1 MRELVGAF
9 TPTCDEIAW
18 ARAQTRSD
26 QHLMTL
32 LVLLKC
38 HQRLGYFPR
47 LAAVPAAVVERV
59 REVTGLS
66 QSVVAEHRAARTGKR
81 LRAKVRAR
89 LGVTW
94 QSAEVRA
101 VAEAAMREASLSK
114 DNPADVINMA
124 LEALTSTR
132 CELPG
137 YSTLDEM
144 AAAVRT
150 EVNGGLHRLVAGR
163 LDAADR
169 ARLLELLVVDPVTRR
184 SMLPRLTEPAPRATV
199 TRLKQHLGLLCW
211 MDSLGTTE
219 VWLAGVPPAEV
230 THFAGE
236 AAVID
241 AAELGDVGVEKRLTL
256 LVCLVHTARTRARDE
271 VVTMFCK
278 RMAAITKKARDHLQE
293 LREAH
298 REQSERLLSVFGEVL
313 SGVREALAPSA
324 AENAEGV
331 DDIAA
336 VADPIGVV
344 CERAGRVVLQTLAQ
358 AGGVAALSS
367 THEAVSAHHGNNWA
381 PLMERYYRSHRSV
394 LFELLD
400 TLDLEATSTDR
411 TVLDAVEFL
420 KANRHRVGEYIPDHF
435 DGAPVDLSFAAR
447 MWEPVLRD
455 RRRRN
460 RLRRRHFEVCVFA
473 HLARELRSGDIAV
486 RGSDSYANLYTQLM
500 SWPECEPLVGDYCT
514 QAGLAPTAGECVTAW
529 RDELTRVAATVDAG
543 YPANTDLILD
553 GGRPI
558 LKRRAGKDRRASAL
572 ALESAILDRM
582 PERGLLEILTRTAY
596 RIGWTRHFGPA
607 SGSDPKLRDALGRY
621 VLTAFCYGTLLG
633 PAQVARHM
641 REQVSAH
648 ELARAF
654 HQHCGP
660 ALVQAADTDVINA
673 FARLDVAGLWGDGK
687 VVAADGSQ
695 VDSWE
700 NSLLAE
706 TSIRYGGV
714 GLLAYRHVSD
724 TYIALFSR
732 FIPCGVWEAVYILD
746 GLLANTSEVQPDAIH
761 ADTQGPVA
769 AGARV
774 SNAARVRAAAPDPQL
789 ARPELLPSR
798 PDHPL
803 PAHRRLVRREQRRL
817 GADRGALARSDPHR
831 DQYPGRL
838 PVLGDPA
845 APARQRLP
853 QEPAL
858 PRVPRARAGHAHH
871 RVAAVPV
878 RTRLAGVDHR
888 DHQPG
893 RSVPRIRRLARLWRR
908 RRRHRPQRPRLPG
921 ETHQVQSTPR
931 QLRHLPDRVRHHR
944 HRQHARRRRPSGRPR
959 RPGNDQPL
967 HHSHRPPLR

>member
-1 MRELVGAF
+1 MTWIERTAYPRLSQQVSMRELVGAF

-38 HQRLGYFPR
+38 HQRLGYFPQ

-59 REVTGLS
+59 REVSGLS

-124 LEALTSTR
+124 LEALTSAR

-219 VWLAGVPPAEV
+219 VWLAGVPPAKV

-256 LVCLVHTARTRARDE
+256 LVCLVHTARTRARDG

-278 RMAAITKKARDHLQE
+278 RMAAITKKARDHLRE

-336 VADPIGVV
+336 VADPIGAV

-381 PLMERYYRSHRSV
+381 PLMERYCRSHRSV

-420 KANRHRVGEYIPDHF
+420 KANRHRVGEYIPDHL

-455 RRRRN
+455 RRRPN

-473 HLARELRSGDIAV
+473 HLAGELRSGDIAV

-500 SWPECEPLVGDYCT
+500 SWPECEPLIGDYCT

-621 VLTAFCYGTLLG
+621 VLPPSATARCSVPLRSPGTC
-633 PAQVARHM
+633 A
-641 REQVSAH
+641 
-648 ELARAF
+648 
-654 HQHCGP
+654 
-660 ALVQAADTDVINA
+660 
-673 FARLDVAGLWGDGK
+673 
-687 VVAADGSQ
+687 
-695 VDSWE
+695 
-700 NSLLAE
+700 
-706 TSIRYGGV
+706 
-714 GLLAYRHVSD
+714 
-724 TYIALFSR
+724 SR
-732 FIPCGVWEAVYILD
+732 FPRT
-746 GLLANTSEVQPDAIH
+746 NSR
-761 ADTQGPVA
+761 
-769 AGARV
+769 AR
-774 SNAARVRAAAPDPQL
+774 SISTAARRWC
-789 ARPELLPSR
+789 RPPN
-798 PDHPL
+798 
-803 PAHRRLVRREQRRL
+803 
-817 GADRGALARSDPHR
+817 GR
-831 DQYPGRL
+831 DQ
-838 PVLGDPA
+838 
-845 APARQRLP
+845 
-853 QEPAL
+853 
-858 PRVPRARAGHAHH
+858 RVH
-871 RVAAVPV
+871 
-878 RTRLAGVDHR
+878 
-888 DHQPG
+888 
-893 RSVPRIRRLARLWRR
+893 
-908 RRRHRPQRPRLPG
+908 
-921 ETHQVQSTPR
+921 
-931 QLRHLPDRVRHHR
+931 
-944 HRQHARRRRPSGRPR
+944 
-959 RPGNDQPL
+959 
-967 HHSHRPPLR
+967 PP